1 MSLPNCRAN
10 LFKDLLRTTRTAGV
24 TEVKDEDCFKGI
36 AQNAVQLESAL
47 TNRKRKTSE
56 MDEEGVFVECSLDDQ
71 ERPRFKLSK
80 LLVIVY
86 ENEEMEAIVERVL
99 DHFAWLLEEVQK
111 PEESEI
117 ENKRAKE
124 PRPDCKKAKNW
135 EKERLRKQ
143 VYIHKSTVMDIS
155 GNTIGNITTGTT
167 SGGTFIAGSPKE
179 ITSKKGSREELEL
192 QQSDSNTSD
201 YEIFENTNGKNAD
214 GKKRSADEAYPLI
227 PPPNLRDRTPPPH
240 QAQVQ
245 LNSENDDDLHDQ
257 DENENASTEVQELI
271 AKMEDVDHRLFEY
284 RIVNLSEKSLVDPI
298 NKLFSDDDKKRMR
311 NFWEEMEPSA
321 EERQNTLRRPRWE
334 KSIKPLIDKYAL
346 SVEVKP
352 KSGEFDF
359 KKHYDVLW
367 VQDIYQRFMFLFASS
382 FNMLRDANTLEIA
395 YRESFVN
402 PIIPKAFEDVND
414 KIRFQTE
421 SALRKQHRN
430 QTRGQKPRV
439 MLGSN
444 HDGILKI
451 YMNASQIEIGFLE
464 VVGNAMVVDLK
475 KYREDTE
482 KLFKVMQLSIFY
494 QRQHHLRRNA
504 TEKQLECL
512 QSFGVLVYQRETTI
526 YIMHRSKGGLYIVDI
541 LTNFTI
547 PENKDQAYVLDEIVE
562 KSRVMDYYLK
572 LQEISRKAQEYTP
585 SNENLL
591 EASPPKKRQQ
601 KRDPNNY

>member
-1 MSLPNCRAN
+1 MTHKYFKRNPAKWGIISFLKECTGESFERNIDN
-10 LFKDLLRTTRTAGV
+10 YLKDLQTIVKYGEKDRSERAQLLLDRYREANDLLGCLMYKRSGTRPIGT
-24 TEVKDEDCFKGI
+24 
-36 AQNAVQLESAL
+36 Q
-47 TNRKRKTSE
+47 
-56 MDEEGVFVECSLDDQ
+56 
-71 ERPRFKLSK
+71 RPIRFSD
-80 LLVIVY
+80 
-86 ENEEMEAIVERVL
+86 VL
-99 DHFAWLLEEVQK
+99 
-111 PEESEI
+111 
-117 ENKRAKE
+117 E

-135 EKERLRKQ
+135 Q

-167 SGGTFIAGSPKE
+167 SGGTFIAGFPKE

-201 YEIFENTNGKNAD
+201 YEIFEVNYIWADVFSLRPVDNTNGKNAD
-214 GKKRSADEAYPLI
+214 GKKRSADEAFPLI

-321 EERQNTLRRPRWE
+321 EERQNTLRRPGWE

-395 YRESFVN
+395 YRKSFVN

-414 KIRFQTE
+414 KIRFQTGEIE

-439 MLGSN
+439 
-444 HDGILKI
+444 
-451 YMNASQIEIGFLE
+451 E
-464 VVGNAMVVDLK
+464 
-475 KYREDTE
+475 
-482 KLFKVMQLSIFY
+482 
-494 QRQHHLRRNA
+494 
-504 TEKQLECL
+504 
-512 QSFGVLVYQRETTI
+512 
-526 YIMHRSKGGLYIVDI
+526 
-541 LTNFTI
+541 
-547 PENKDQAYVLDEIVE
+547 
-562 KSRVMDYYLK
+562 
-572 LQEISRKAQEYTP
+572 
-585 SNENLL
+585 
-591 EASPPKKRQQ
+591 
-601 KRDPNNY
+601 